1 MENGPK
7 PHLSTYIHYVAYLY
21 VAFHAPFLLAHVQLL
36 INPDFRAMST
46 FLQGKEEH
54 V

>member
-7 PHLSTYIHYVAYLY
+7 PPLSIFSIPYLY
-21 VAFHAPFLLAHVQLL
+21 VAFHTPFLLAHVQLL

-54 V
+54 F